1 MAKDNKQQ
9 FETKGVSKTLVEAFW
24 RFGISVWNQRNK
36 NEHGNKYIVSIIEK
50 ERATQQI
57 IQAFKKYETME
68 NCETD
73 WMFTKH
79 MEKRLE
85 DTYDVQMAW
94 LELLRKLYA
103 KHEFEWF
110 VPDQRTDKHIEYI
123 EENIHGKGHTMR

>member
-1 MAKDNKQQ
+1 
-9 FETKGVSKTLVEAFW
+9 
-24 RFGISVWNQRNK
+24 
-36 NEHGNKYIVSIIEK
+36 
-50 ERATQQI
+50 
-57 IQAFKKYETME
+57 ME

-73 WMFTKH
+73 WMFKKN

-110 VPDQRTDKHIEYI
+110 VPDQRTNTHVEYI
-123 EENIHGKGHTMR
+123 QDNMHGKGNTLR

>member
-1 MAKDNKQQ
+1 
-9 FETKGVSKTLVEAFW
+9 
-24 RFGISVWNQRNK
+24 VWNQRNES
-36 NEHGNKYIVSIIEK
+36 EHGNKYTISLIEK
-50 ERATQQI
+50 DRVTMQI
-57 IQAFKKYETME
+57 QQAFKKYETIE

-73 WMFTKH
+73 WMFTRS

-94 LELLRKLYA
+94 LELLRKLYS

-110 VPDQRTDKHIEYI
+110 VPDHRTDNHVDYI